1 MRPPDPVYLDNNAST
16 PLDPRVF
23 EAMVDALARGGNP
36 SSGHAYGLR
45 ANAAV
50 ERARAQVAALLHAD
64 PAEVVFTG
72 GATEANNLALKGLPA
87 GGSVVTCA
95 TEHPS
100 VLAPLESMR
109 RAGLEVR
116 VVGVGPDGVVD
127 LAALAAA
134 VDASTRLVS
143 VMAVNNETGVVAP
156 LAEIAEIA
164 GRVGALVHSDATQAM
179 AWGGLDAATL
189 GLDLVSLSAHKFHG
203 PQGTGAL
210 LVRGRARGL
219 LRPLLEGGGQERGL
233 RSGTH
238 NVAGIVGTGEAA
250 VLAQVEGA
258 AAAPA
263 VAARRDRLGA
273 LLAACGGVTVNGAPT
288 APGTLNI
295 AVAGVL
301 AGVLAAAVPTVAFSA
316 GSACHAAGAQ
326 SSEAKP
332 SPVLLAMGLSS
343 ELAAGSVRLSLSRH
357 TTDAE
362 VAAVGAALAEAIR
375 ALRSAI

>member
-1 MRPPDPVYLDNNAST
+1 MSDSCEYPDNPVYLDNNAST
-16 PLDPRVF
+16 PLDPRVL
-23 EAMVDALARGGNP
+23 EAMADALARGGNP
-36 SSGHAYGLR
+36 ASGHAYGLR
-45 ANAAV
+45 AKAAV
-50 ERARAQVAALLHAD
+50 DRARAQVAALLHAD

-72 GATEANNLALKGLPA
+72 GATEANNLALKGVLVGS

-100 VLAPLESMR
+100 VLAPLESLR
-109 RAGLEVR
+109 RAGVEVR

-143 VMAVNNETGVVAP
+143 LMAVNNETGVVAP

-164 GRVGALVHSDATQAM
+164 GRVGALVHTDATQAM
-179 AWGGLDAATL
+179 AWGGLDAAAL
-189 GLDLVSLSAHKFHG
+189 GLDLISLSAHKFHG

-219 LRPLLEGGGQERGL
+219 LRPLLEGGGQEGGL

-250 VLAQVEGA
+250 ALARTEGA
-258 AAAPA
+258 AASRE
-263 VAARRDRLGA
+263 VAARRDHLWTV
-273 LLAACGGVTVNGAPT
+273 LAACGGVTMNGAPT
-288 APGTLNI
+288 APGTLNV
-295 AVAGVL
+295 AVAGVP
-301 AGVLAAAVPTVAFSA
+301 AGALAAAVPTVAFSA
-316 GSACHAAGAQ
+316 GSACHAAD
-326 SSEAKP
+326 KP
-332 SPVLLAMGLSS
+332 STVLLAMGLSPQ
-343 ELAAGSVRLSLSRH
+343 LAACSVRLSLSRH

-362 VAAVGAALAEAIR
+362 VAAAGAALAAAIEN
-375 ALRSAI
+375 LRES